1 MGSNRISIAR
11 LMGIVAIA
19 AVNIAAVRA
28 ILAYDLELL
37 VGIALTWIALHIG
50 LMRLIRSRGRRRDR
64 AFWAGFLGCG
74 LAAMLTYVWA
84 MIQPTTLAIT
94 PAGTV
99 VETPGSPMFPIWH
112 SYLSF
117 VSEQLLRRISSLGN
131 EALPVGLLL
140 IMLFAFIPQWII
152 AVAGGLV
159 ARAMVGRGRTTTGR
173 IPGPIGKDPIQSPS
187 PTGTTP
193 SMYRQFL
200 R

>member
-1 MGSNRISIAR
+1 
-11 LMGIVAIA
+11 
-19 AVNIAAVRA
+19 
-28 ILAYDLELL
+28 
-37 VGIALTWIALHIG
+37 
-50 LMRLIRSRGRRRDR
+50 
-64 AFWAGFLGCG
+64 
-74 LAAMLTYVWA
+74 
-84 MIQPTTLAIT
+84 
-94 PAGTV
+94 
-99 VETPGSPMFPIWH
+99 
-112 SYLSF
+112 
-117 VSEQLLRRISSLGN
+117 
-131 EALPVGLLL
+131 LLL